1 MITPAQCKMAR
12 AALDWSAKT
21 LADRAGVG
29 LNTINR
35 FEQGKDT
42 LASTA
47 SKIEAAFGGL
57 VEFIP
62 ENGSGPGVRLKKSGG
77 AS

>member
-1 MITPAQCKMAR
+1 MLTPTHCKMAR

-21 LADRAGVG
+21 LADKANVGV
-29 LNTINR
+29 NTINR

-42 LASTA
+42 LASTVA
-47 SKIEAAFGGL
+47 KIETALSPF

-62 ENGSGPGVRLKKSGG
+62 ENGSGPGVRLKK
-77 AS
+77 AP